1 MSEVTITYYELL
13 QQPEQKDYWPA
24 TLPAVDEIG
33 AQLNDGSLSFEDDV
47 VEPIED
53 WVEDKFVSQYIVQLD
68 LDAFAKAGQ
77 LATLTQALQQGSLIS
92 HASMDFV
99 SSLATE
105 QLLHMVEQL
114 LSMHL
119 DNWDM
124 DEDLAKEESEI
135 ADLVGFLAQCKLRGH
150 AILGVAS

>member
-1 MSEVTITYYELL
+1 MGEVTITYYELL
-13 QQPEQKDYWPA
+13 QQPVQKDYWPA
-24 TLPAVDEIG
+24 FLPSIEETG

-53 WVEDKFVSQYIVQLD
+53 WVEDQFVSQYIVQLD

-77 LATLTQALQQGSLIS
+77 LVMLTEALQQGRLIS
-92 HASMDFV
+92 HAKMDFV
-99 SSLATE
+99 SSVSTE
-105 QLLHMVEQL
+105 GLMKMVEQL

-119 DNWDM
+119 ANWDM
-124 DEDLAKEESEI
+124 DEDLVKEESEI

-150 AILGVAS
+150 AILGIAG